1 MPLNT
6 FFETHAVALVLLAAT
21 TLFALIIITKIH
33 SVRTDLDRALKAL
46 PRDPADGN
54 TINFNGLTDQMDQMA
69 VEIVELKSEGLSK
82 AFVNN
87 ANTSTQ
93 LATREQYTEVTLD
106 YDNIEQA
113 IKLLRQGLAVDV
125 VSQRLNMNYD
135 HVDLMSRFHGK

>member
-33 SVRTDLDRALKAL
+33 SVRADLDRALKAL

-69 VEIVELKSEGLSK
+69 VEIVALKSEGLSK

>member
-33 SVRTDLDRALKAL
+33 SVRADLDRALKAL

>member
-6 FFETHAVALVLLAAT
+6 FFETHAVALALLAAT

-33 SVRTDLDRALKAL
+33 AVRTDLDRALKAL

-69 VEIVELKSEGLSK
+69 VEIVALKADGLSQ
-82 AFVNN
+82 AFVKN

-93 LATREQYTEVTLD
+93 LATREHYTEVTPD

>member
-113 IKLLRQGLAVDV
+113 IKLLRHGLAVDV